1 MSKIN
6 KEILQLAIPNII
18 SNISVPLLSTVDTVL
33 MGQLSNNHLGAVGIG
48 SMIFNLIY
56 WNFGFLRMGTT
67 GMTAQAYGRNSWR
80 EVSLILART
89 SLLALL
95 LAVLIFVIQ
104 TPLYNAC
111 AYLLNILP
119 EQSSMVEEYYRIRL
133 IAAPATFLM
142 YGLMG
147 WLFGVQNAIYPLIL
161 TIFINVINMVL
172 SYYLVY
178 EMGYE
183 VAGVA
188 WGTVVSQYC
197 GLLLCIA
204 LIMYKYRTDI
214 IKVGRKAI
222 LDIKELLAFLNV
234 NSDLFLRTVCL
245 TGAFFFFYSQSSLGG
260 ELILATNVVLLL
272 FLNWM
277 SYGIDGFA
285 YAAESM
291 VGKYY
296 GAKRSVELS
305 ETIRLSLIW
314 GGILSLIYAAA
325 YGIFGQQLLHL
336 FTSDT
341 STIAF
346 AQDYMWWMI
355 LLPIVSFASYMFDG
369 IYIGLTATKT
379 MRNTM
384 AICFAI
390 YLVVYYVL
398 GGVGY
403 SPHVIWVS
411 MAVMLFLRGLLQGV
425 LYWKYGTELR

>member
-1 MSKIN
+1 MPSIN
-6 KEILQLAIPNII
+6 KEILRLAIPNII

-67 GMTAQAYGRNSWR
+67 GMTAQAFGKGSWR
-80 EVSLILART
+80 EVSLILVRT
-89 SLLALL
+89 SMLALML
-95 LAVLIFVIQ
+95 SVLILLIQ
-104 TPLYNAC
+104 SPLYDGC

-119 EQSSMVEEYYRIRL
+119 EQSQMVEQYYSIRL

-142 YGLMG
+142 YGLLG

-197 GLLLCIA
+197 GLLCCLVLIA
-204 LIMYKYRTDI
+204 YRYRSDI
-214 IKVGRKAI
+214 IRVSRSAI
-222 LDIKELLAFLNV
+222 LDLNELLAFLNV
-234 NSDLFLRTVCL
+234 NTDLFLRTVFL
-245 TGAFFFFYSQSSLGG
+245 TSAFFFFYSQSSLGG

-285 YAAESM
+285 YAAESL

-296 GAKRSVELS
+296 GADKPEELS
-305 ETIRLSLIW
+305 ETIKLSLLW
-314 GGILSLIYAAA
+314 GGVLALIYAVA
-325 YGIFGQQLLHL
+325 YGVFGQYLLHL
-336 FTSDT
+336 FTSDS
-341 STIAF
+341 STIEF
-346 AQDYMWWMI
+346 AQDYMWWMV

-384 AICFAI
+384 AVSFVIFLA
-390 YLVVYYVL
+390 VYYTL

-403 SPHVIWVS
+403 SPHVIWIA
-411 MAVMLFLRGLLQGV
+411 MATMLLVRGLAQGL
-425 LYWKYGTELR
+425 LYSKYGSNLR